1 MIDLREITL
10 FIYVPRKIVLK
21 VHHNGLLKPAHYIV
35 SGLEILLYFFIRKG
49 IIPLMKRI
57 FLTAIII
64 LSFASGM
71 ALAAPQP
78 AIVPKAGTWTLEVK
92 FEQPL
97 QMVLQSGNSQER
109 FWYIILDLVNQ
120 SGKDIDFYPQFE
132 LVTDTIQVTPA
143 IKGTSA
149 VLFDKIKDRHKS
161 KYPFLQLPENAPQKM
176 LQGEDNAIDIAVIFP
191 DFDPNAKTV
200 NIFISGL
207 SNETVAVDNPAEKDK
222 DGNPVKI
229 YLRKTLQ
236 LTYSIAGDP
245 KFRNDQKLKFVAKS
259 WVMR

>member
-1 MIDLREITL
+1 M
-10 FIYVPRKIVLK
+10 
-21 VHHNGLLKPAHYIV
+21 
-35 SGLEILLYFFIRKG
+35 
-49 IIPLMKRI
+49 MKRI
-57 FLTAIII
+57 AIPVIVI
-64 LSFASGM
+64 LCFAGVISI
-71 ALAAPQP
+71 AAPKP
-78 AIVPKAGTWTLEVK
+78 AIVPKPGDWTLEVK
-92 FEQPL
+92 FEQPQ
-97 QMVLQSGNSQER
+97 QMVLQNKNAQER

-120 SGKDIDFYPQFE
+120 SGKDVDFYPQFE
-132 LVTDTIQVTPA
+132 LVTDTFQMTPA

-149 VLFDKIKDRHKS
+149 ILFDKIKERHKN
-161 KYPFLQLPENAPQKM
+161 KYQFLQLPENAPNKM
-176 LQGEDNAIDIAVIFP
+176 LQGEDNALDIAVIFP
-191 DFDPNAKTV
+191 DFDPNAKTI

-245 KFRNDQKLKFVAKS
+245 KFRKDQKLKFEEKN